1 MAVGAH
7 ADDVELGAGG
17 TLLRLASLG
26 RKGVLVDMTDASLG
40 TRGTPAIRVREAAAA
55 ARLLKVEAPRVNLGL
70 PDGRLTDPSLDAEAE
85 RLLVEAIRRHRPKVV
100 ITHHWREEHPDHG
113 RTAELVKR
121 AVYKAGL
128 AKLDVPGESFRPGR
142 IFHFIGEALHE
153 PSFCVDITP
162 FWRGKLA
169 AVLAY
174 ESQFHQDQPT
184 GRASARGARAARA
197 AEGPGA
203 DRFGLPTDLATP
215 AFLENLEARNR
226 FWGIRIKRRYAEAFV
241 CAELP
246 EVGDLTDLGGER
258 FP

>member
-26 RKGVLVDMTDASLG
+26 RRGVLVDMTDASMG

-55 ARLLKVEAPRVNLGL
+55 ARLLKVAAPRVNLGL

-85 RLLVEAIRRHRPKVV
+85 RLLVEAIRRHRPKVM

-121 AVYKAGL
+121 AAYKAGL
-128 AKLDVPGESFRPGR
+128 AKLDVPGAPFRPGR
-142 IFHFIGEALHE
+142 LFHFIGEALHE

-174 ESQFHQDQPT
+174 ESQFH
-184 GRASARGARAARA
+184 RAVPSGRGARAGGGTGA
-197 AEGPGA
+197 AG
-203 DRFGLPTDLATP
+203 RFGLSTDLATP